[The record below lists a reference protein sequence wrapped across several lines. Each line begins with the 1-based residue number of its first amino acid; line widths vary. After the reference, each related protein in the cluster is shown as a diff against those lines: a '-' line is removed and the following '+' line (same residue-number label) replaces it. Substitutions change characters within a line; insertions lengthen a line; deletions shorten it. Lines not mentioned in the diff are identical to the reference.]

1 MHLPL
6 EYRVQLPEAPA
17 EPQRRPFPVI
27 MLIAPVV
34 VAVVMFSLTSS
45 KHMLLFAALGPVLS
59 TASWLESRRSARR
72 LIRRERAR
80 LERELREA
88 KEHIDELHAVIRAE
102 RRRRHPLI
110 PELLQGI
117 RPARAVTDGQDTKLV
132 WCVGTAAVSSGIT
145 IEGAPGRHEALLELA
160 RHARFTSGCPV
171 TTSSSELLI
180 VGEPTVAQATV
191 AALRMQGQAMGLSDA
206 ELDRHIRQGE
216 ATSGCRTSG
225 CAELHLD
232 TPVSGVAR
240 LIDDD
245 GERIVTPERA
255 SLAELAR
262 WQEIAGGE
270 VADGGS
276 VLGEAVRFDP
286 GTPNNHRGSLAAPL
300 AVAAA
305 GPFVIDLVAD
315 GPHAVI
321 GGTTGSG
328 KSELLITWIAGLAA
342 RYSPEDFVFLGLDF
356 KGGATFDP
364 LAELPHCA
372 GVVTDL
378 DGEDEAQ
385 RCAESLA
392 AEIVRRERLL
402 RAERCRDVD
411 ELGSPPPRL
420 VVVVDEFQALLTR
433 HPRLQ
438 QLFADLG
445 ARGRSLGIHLILCT
459 QRPHAAARDALMAN
473 CSIRVCL
480 RVTASQES
488 QAVIGTTD
496 AALIPAAARG
506 RAFIDMGD
514 GPVEAQAPLCTQRD
528 RDEIVE
534 RWHDASE
541 CSPLVHPAL
550 STMVDGKSV
559 RDASPAAYAI
569 GDRPHEQWQGPILLE
584 TGLRAVVLGGSG
596 SGKTTALRAIAHA
609 AANTGQTLIRMST
622 DPGTAWL
629 QLRQLEANVPE
640 HPRMLL
646 IDDLDSLGHRLDEA
660 RRHEFAERLAA
671 LLRSANDDLSVAFTL
686 QRPNAPWSN
695 VLAHCTT
702 RLLLRSNTKQDHLL
716 AGGDPAQWHER
727 AVPGRAHLGSTQIHL
742 LYEPAWP
749 EGCGEGSTVS
759 CQLTDIRGDLAVVTR
774 GGSIRSQL
782 ESCGWL
788 VRELECSSQDDAGAT
803 KQRSTR
809 GIAVLGTPEQWI
821 ATGGALA
828 AARTR
833 AEILLD
839 QVPAG
844 EFRAL
849 LRGHEAPPPTNHRGQ
864 FILYRGDDSYC
875 LVEPA
880 SVDSARGGEHAGISH
895 SARAAARL
903 TTASTELH
911 IRPARPRP
919 KQPVEVTRA

>member
-1 MHLPL
+1 MQLPL

-27 MLIAPVV
+27 MFIAPVV

-59 TASWLESRRSARR
+59 TASWLESRRSSRR

-88 KEHIDELHAVIRAE
+88 KKHIDELHDVIRAE

-117 RPARAVTDGQDTKLV
+117 RPARTVPDGRDSKLV
-132 WCVGTAAVSSGIT
+132 WCVGTAATSSGIT

-160 RHARFTSGCPV
+160 RHARFTSGCPI
-171 TTSSSELLI
+171 TTSSAELVV
-180 VGEPTVAQATV
+180 VGEPVAARATV
-191 AALRMQGQAMGLSDA
+191 AALRVQGQAMGLSDD
-206 ELDRHIRQGE
+206 ELDRRIRRVAG
-216 ATSGCRTSG
+216 TNGCRTSG

-232 TPVSGVAR
+232 TPVLGFAR

-255 SLAELAR
+255 SVAELAR
-262 WQEIAGGE
+262 WRDIAGS
-270 VADGGS
+270 VADSGS
-276 VLGEAVRFDP
+276 LLEQAAQFDL
-286 GTPNNHRGSLAAPL
+286 GTPNNRRGSLAAPL
-300 AVAAA
+300 GVSSD
-305 GPFVIDLVAD
+305 GHVVVDLVAD

-342 RYSPEDFVFLGLDF
+342 RHSPKEFVFLGLDF

-364 LAELPHCA
+364 LIELPHCA

-402 RAERCRDVD
+402 RAERRRDVD
-411 ELGSPPPRL
+411 ELTVPPPRL
-420 VVVVDEFQALLTR
+420 VVVVDEFQTLLTR

-480 RVTASQES
+480 RVTANQES
-488 QAVIGTTD
+488 QAVIGTDD
-496 AALIPAAARG
+496 AASIPAAARG
-506 RAFIDMGD
+506 RAYIDVGN
-514 GPVEAQAPLCTQRD
+514 GPVEAQAPLCTPRN
-528 RDEIVE
+528 REEIAE
-534 RWHDASE
+534 RWHDATA
-541 CSPLVHPAL
+541 CARLVHPAL
-550 STMVDGKSV
+550 PTMVEGASV

-569 GDRPHEQWQGPILLE
+569 GDRPDEQWQGMIQFEP
-584 TGLRAVVLGGSG
+584 GLRAIVLGGSG
-596 SGKTTALRAIAHA
+596 SGKTTALRALAHA
-609 AANTGQTLIRMST
+609 AANTGQDLIRMST

-629 QLRQLEANVPE
+629 QLRQLQAGASN
-640 HPRMLL
+640 HPRMLI
-646 IDDLDSLGHRLDEA
+646 IDDLDALGHRLDEA
-660 RRHEFAERLAA
+660 RRHEFAESLAA
-671 LLRSANDDLSVAFTL
+671 LLRSANDDLSVALTL

-695 VLAHCTT
+695 VLANCTT
-702 RLLLRSNTKQDHLL
+702 RLLLRSNTKQDYLL
-716 AGGDPAQWHER
+716 AGGDPALWNER
-727 AVPGRAHLGSTQIHL
+727 AVPGRALLGSTHIHFL
-742 LYEPAWP
+742 HESVWP
-749 EGCGEGSTVS
+749 EGTSEGITVS
-759 CQLTDIRGDLAVVTR
+759 CHLANLRGDLAVVTR
-774 GGSIRSQL
+774 GSSIRSQL

-788 VRELECSSQDDAGAT
+788 VRELESPSQDDEA
-803 KQRSTR
+803 RHTR
-809 GIAVLGTPEQWI
+809 CASRGVAVLGTPEQWI

-828 AARTR
+828 ASRTR

-839 QVPAG
+839 QVSAG

-849 LRGHEAPPPTNHRGQ
+849 LRGHEAPPPTNHRSQ
-864 FILYRGDDSYC
+864 YILYRADDTYR
-875 LVEPA
+875 LVEP
-880 SVDSARGGEHAGISH
+880 SDVDKVGGGEHAGISH

-903 TTASTELH
+903 TTASTELR

-919 KQPVEVTRA
+919 KQSVEAMRA